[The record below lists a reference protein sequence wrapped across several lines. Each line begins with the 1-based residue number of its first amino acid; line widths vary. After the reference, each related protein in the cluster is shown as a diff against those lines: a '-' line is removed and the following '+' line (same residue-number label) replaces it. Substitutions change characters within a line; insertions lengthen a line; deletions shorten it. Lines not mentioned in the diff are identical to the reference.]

1 MNKRIRRLY
10 TLLFAGVMLPLLS
23 FGQQQEEK
31 EKELAPVSRS
41 YAIVNANVI
50 QGPGR
55 NIGKATVVVKNG
67 LITAVGKGIAI
78 PPDAIQLKGDSL
90 YVYPGFIDGLTR
102 NGLTKPKEDPN
113 QNKERPKDPGNPTPE
128 AAGITPYNDVRLT
141 LNPTEKTLDDFRA
154 LGFTVAHVVPY
165 GGMLPGSSSLVL
177 YSGKTPDEMILNP
190 KNTFYSE
197 LTPAQ
202 RVYPNTVIGVMSKW
216 RELHKQASLARA
228 YEASYA
234 SNPAG
239 LNRPVTNRITEAFYP
254 VIDKKLPVM
263 FEADKYLKLQRIF
276 TLQNEFGFPLMVGDV
291 KEGWD
296 AIQKIK
302 ATNTKVFLSLDL
314 PEDKTF
320 EVKVDKKEQAK
331 KDSLAKAEKKYTAE
345 REALEKRKTESIK
358 QYTAQAVEFQKAGI
372 PFGFSTLTVKPADVQ
387 KNLRRMIAA
396 GLTEDQALAALTTS
410 PAQLLGL
417 SDRVG
422 TIDPGKIANLVL
434 SDKPYFKEKSKV
446 KFVFVDGVLYPYESK
461 EPAKGD
467 AGAVNIAGTW
477 TMTSET
483 PEGKFDEKVTFVK
496 EGTSYTGSITGGR
509 FKEAATLENISVT
522 GNKLK
527 FSYTTQA
534 GQQSIKVDVEG
545 TIEADA
551 FKGTASAGSAGSYAV
566 TGKKDPSK

>member
-1 MNKRIRRLY
+1 MLAVI
-10 TLLFAGVMLPLLS
+10 LPLVGFS
-23 FGQQQEEK
+23 QQQEEK
-31 EKELAPVSRS
+31 EKEMAPVSRS

-55 NIGKATVVVKNG
+55 NIGKATVVIKDG
-67 LITAVGKGIAI
+67 LITSVGKSVTI
-78 PPDAIQLKGDSL
+78 PPEAIQIKGDSL

-113 QNKERPKDPGNPTPE
+113 QNRERPKDPGNPTPE

-141 LNPTEKTLDDFRA
+141 LNPSEKTLDEFRA
-154 LGFTVAHVVPY
+154 LGFTVAQIVPY
-165 GGMLPGSSSLVL
+165 GGMLSGTGSIVL
-177 YSGKTPDEMILNP
+177 YSGKTADEMMLNP
-190 KNTFYSE
+190 KNVFYSE

-216 RELHKQASLARA
+216 RELYKQASLARN
-228 YEASYA
+228 YQSMYA
-234 SNPAG
+234 SNPTG
-239 LNRPVTNRITEAFYP
+239 LNRPVTNRVTEAFYP
-254 VIDKKLPVM
+254 VIDKKLPVL
-263 FEADKYLKLQRIF
+263 FEGDKYLKLQRIF

-296 AIQKIK
+296 AISKIK
-302 ATNTKVFLSLDL
+302 ANNAKVFLSLDL

-320 EVKVDKKEQAK
+320 EVKADKKEQTK

-358 QYTAQAVEFQKAGI
+358 QYTSQAAEFQKAGI
-372 PFGFSTLTVKPADVQ
+372 PFGFSTLTVKSADVQ

-410 PAQLLGL
+410 PAQLLGI

-422 TIDPGKIANLVL
+422 TIDAGKIANLVL

-446 KFVFVDGVLYPYESK
+446 KFVFVDGVLYKYEAK

-467 AGAVNIAGTW
+467 ASAVSIAGTW

-509 FKEAATLENISVT
+509 FTQAATLENISVS

-545 TIEADA
+545 TIEGDS
-551 FKGTASAGSAGSYAV
+551 FKGSAAAGSAGSYVV